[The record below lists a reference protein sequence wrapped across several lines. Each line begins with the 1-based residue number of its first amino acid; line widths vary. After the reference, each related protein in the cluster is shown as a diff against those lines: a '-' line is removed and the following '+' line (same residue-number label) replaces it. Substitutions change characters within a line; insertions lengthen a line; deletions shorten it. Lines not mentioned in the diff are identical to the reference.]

1 MKNNWSFL
9 SRTTLAGVLAFLLL
23 AQGPDAFARQGRGG
37 DDDGGNPGGDDDVMT
52 LRVNDAIGKPGGMVA
67 VVLRTYAPRPIRQGQ
82 VRLRVI
88 RKAPRATGRSVSSL
102 ALPAVSEPLRP
113 LMTLVSAVVYSQRGD
128 STQTAQLTGTPLDQA
143 VTVNF
148 QSPSATINSTDGPL
162 AVFRFRLD
170 PSVVPGQEFDI
181 QIDPAVTSLF
191 EAGGQAVE
199 LEPRPAVLTIRNP
212 SAPFAVEAEG
222 DEVEPGE
229 VAELGVQ
236 TFEPFQ
242 VKSGQMVM
250 RWNPA
255 VAAGQPTVV
264 MDPRFGKSTHSVV
277 RRRGMLIVRFQSP
290 DASLNT
296 VPGTFISVSLP
307 TRPGAALGTSSPFT
321 IDTARSFLLNRRG
334 ARIPLRF
341 EQGAVAFED

>member
-9 SRTTLAGVLAFLLL
+9 SRTALAGFLACLLL

-37 DDDGGNPGGDDDVMT
+37 DDDGGDGAMT
-52 LRVNDAIGKPGGMVA
+52 LRVNDAIGKPGGIVA

-82 VRLRVI
+82 VRLRVV
-88 RKAPRATGRSVSSL
+88 RKPARTTGRSI
-102 ALPAVSEPLRP
+102 ALPAVSEPVRP
-113 LMTLVSAVVYSQRGD
+113 LLTLVSAVVYSQRGD
-128 STQTAQLTGTPLDQA
+128 STQTAQLTGTATDQA

-148 QSPSATINSTDGPL
+148 QSPSATINATDGPL

-170 PSVVPGQEFDI
+170 PSVVPGQQFDI
-181 QIDPAVTSLF
+181 QVDPAVTSLF
-191 EAGGQAVE
+191 EAGGQAVV
-199 LEPRPAVLTIRNP
+199 LDPRPAVLTIRNP
-212 SAPFAVEAEG
+212 RAPYAIEAEG

-242 VKSGQMVM
+242 VAGGQMVM

-255 VAAGQPTVV
+255 VAPGTPTVT
-264 MDPRFGKSTHSVV
+264 MDPRFGKSTSTVT
-277 RRRGMLIVRFQSP
+277 RRRGLLIVRFQSP

-296 VPGTFISVSLP
+296 VPGTFISVALP
-307 TRPGAALGTSSPFT
+307 TAPGAAIGTTSPFT
-321 IDTARSFLLNRRG
+321 IDTTRSFLLNRRG
-334 ARIPLRF
+334 VRIPLRY
-341 EQGAVAFED
+341 EQGSISFDD